1 MGPEAARHVESVDK
15 IRLAVDGERDGTVV
29 AGKHGQGKIQLCRAM
44 ARENDEAVG
53 DDPSTESEDDPLAF
67 HALVPF
73 AIRPSMP
80 PVLKAFA

>member
-1 MGPEAARHVESVDK
+1 MGPEATGHVERVDK
-15 IRLAVDGERDGTVV
+15 IRLAIDRKRDGTVV
-29 AGKHGQGKIQLCRAM
+29 AGKHGQGKIQLFRAM
-44 ARENDEAVG
+44 ARERDEAVG

-67 HALVPF
+67 HARVPF